1 MVIIS
6 RHKNDGVETFLNDGD
21 NQLTGC
27 HRCQLIERLLAHFS
41 TADAVSYFFLGI
53 MTIIAELNFVTSCH
67 RRWWRGWLLAY
78 YSTAASAAAVLPDK
92 LSHWLSAALGQ
103 AIVSQVLT
111 PVFMPSFERPFS
123 QPKAKGLGSNQ
134 DNYTIGNPSLPST
147 VVIEV
152 PPRSSLKVPYLQPR
166 SFDAGVGPV

>member
-1 MVIIS
+1 MALKLSWMMVTIS
-6 RHKNDGVETFLNDGD
+6 WLAVTAASWLKGCLLTS
-21 NQLTGC
+21 QLLMLSAT
-27 HRCQLIERLLAHFS
+27 
-41 TADAVSYFFLGI
+41 FLGI

-78 YSTAASAAAVLPDK
+78 YSTAASAAVLPDK

-123 QPKAKGLGSNQ
+123 QPKAKGLDSNQ